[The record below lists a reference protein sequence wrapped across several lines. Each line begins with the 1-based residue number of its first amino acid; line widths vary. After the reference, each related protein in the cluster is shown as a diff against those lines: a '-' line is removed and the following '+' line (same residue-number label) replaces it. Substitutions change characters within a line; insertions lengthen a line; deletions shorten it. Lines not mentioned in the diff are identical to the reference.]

1 MITSRNSSREDT
13 YHIIKTYRPTFEQNL
28 TRETA
33 DDREPHLKGKN
44 LRSYK
49 IVIIILIVLT
59 IILTSFE

>member
-33 DDREPHLKGKN
+33 DDREPHLKAKN
-44 LRSYK
+44 LLSYNYHFDRSYYHFNK
-49 IVIIILIVLT
+49 L
-59 IILTSFE
+59 